1 MNALNLGCFGEKTTS
16 AIVGFILISVGI
28 VFSVLGVTVLPI
40 IGFIVAVPA
49 FAASYPLLRSAFKEA
64 CEYYGN

>member
-1 MNALNLGCFGEKTTS
+1 MNNALACFGEKTTS
-16 AIVGFILISVGI
+16 SIVGFVLLAVGI
-28 VFSVLGVTVLPI
+28 VFLILGMTILPV
-40 IGFIVAVPA
+40 IGFIVAIPA